1 MGCEAW
7 RCGERGHSRAPPRLC
22 ADPESLARRSR
33 CSIEPPALADG
44 ERSLREGTRMTAI
57 AQEMIELADLIEKSQ
72 GLICMARGGRIV
84 HLGARRT
91 SLVVMALR
99 EAANGLSHPRPER
112 PVSENAGDG

>member
-1 MGCEAW
+1 
-7 RCGERGHSRAPPRLC
+7 
-22 ADPESLARRSR
+22 
-33 CSIEPPALADG
+33 
-44 ERSLREGTRMTAI
+44 MTAI

-99 EAANGLSHPRPER
+99 EAALPHPRPER
-112 PVSENAGDG
+112 PVSENAGDGQ